1 MSIIF
6 SDEYPVV
13 VLAFRVRSRGS
24 TWLDGS
30 PVGRIY
36 VEKRDIKQQ
45 VWELIKNGR
54 LTLDPEGRRKPL
66 LVSVRGS
73 GGFYAA
79 ILEDPERADRRSPRE
94 TRLTPPSMLPV
105 TGYDEERHVIQLMEE
120 NRYIDFVE
128 LLEAYKP
135 APRIDHRHDADIHP
149 MIAKTLATER
159 RIYGAGPVNE
169 KEKRTLLLLDRNASM
184 AEPWSL
190 WERHTKITAAKFLAN
205 ALAAAHPNTAVC
217 SFGKTFRHEYSPDDV
232 KPLDTETRLDA
243 ALRQAILLEPESL
256 VIFTDGRPTRKA
268 GVDTLASCME
278 TVALLDAL
286 GGSGVQTLILTLG
299 EDTNMEKMYSRLM
312 QSPGIHVAPL
322 KTGGD
327 LVRMM
332 KAIAYWL

>member
-24 TWLDGS
+24 TWLDGR

-36 VEKRDIKQQ
+36 VEKRDIKRQ
-45 VWELIKNGR
+45 VWELIKEGR
-54 LTLDPEGRRKPL
+54 LTLDPEGRRRPL

-79 ILEDPERADRRSPRE
+79 ILEDPERADGRSPRE
-94 TRLTPPSMLPV
+94 TRPTPPSMLPV
-105 TGYDEERHVIQLMEE
+105 TGYDEERHLIRLMEE

-135 APRIDHRHDADIHP
+135 ASKIDHGPDEPIHP

-159 RIYGAGPVNE
+159 RIHDAGPVSE

-184 AEPWSL
+184 AETWSL

-217 SFGKTFRHEYSPDDV
+217 SFGKTFRQEHTPDDV
-232 KPLDTETRLDA
+232 KPMDTETRLDN
-243 ALRQAILLEPESL
+243 ALRQAMLLEPESL
-256 VIFTDGRPTRKA
+256 VIITDGRPIRYA
-268 GVDTLASCME
+268 GVDAPASCME
-278 TVALLDAL
+278 TAALLDAL
-286 GGSGVQTLILTLG
+286 SGSGVQTLIFTLG
-299 EDTNMEKMYSRLM
+299 KDTKMERLYSRLM
-312 QSPGIHVAPL
+312 QSPGIHMAPL

-332 KAIAYWL
+332 KTIAGWL